1 MNKKLQAISEAAA
14 EDLKAFIAEGEKNI
28 LEAWSEAE
36 SNAADEETKA
46 KLKLGFAIT
55 LDLDKDKMETAL
67 TFGIKYKLSK
77 DAEIPNPDQPALPL
91 GKEPT
96 IQIRTASG
104 KLTPEVPLSVAKK
117 AIDFIK
123 RK

>member
-36 SNAADEETKA
+36 ANAEEDAKA

-67 TFGIKYKLSK
+67 SFGIKYKLSK
-77 DAEIPNPDQPALPL
+77 DAEIPNPDQLPL
-91 GKEPT
+91 LPKDRSAT
-96 IQIRTASG
+96 
-104 KLTPEVPLSVAKK
+104 KK
-117 AIDFIK
+117 N
-123 RK
+123 

>member
-14 EDLKAFIAEGEKNI
+14 EDLKSFIAEGEKNI

-67 TFGIKYKLSK
+67 SFGIKYKLSK
-77 DAEIPNPDQPALPL
+77 DAEIPNPDQLPL
-91 GKEPT
+91 LPKDRSST
-96 IQIRTASG
+96 N
-104 KLTPEVPLSVAKK
+104 KN
-117 AIDFIK
+117 
-123 RK
+123 

>member
-1 MNKKLQAISEAAA
+1 MNPKLKAISESAA

-55 LDLDKDKMETAL
+55 LDLDKDHMETAL

-77 DAEIPNPDQPALPL
+77 DAEIPDPNQLPL
-91 GKEPT
+91 LPKNRE
-96 IQIRTASG
+96 A
-104 KLTPEVPLSVAKK
+104 AKK
-117 AIDFIK
+117 N
-123 RK
+123 